1 MRSSASKLGET
12 GEDKLQIILKVLAI
26 AVGSLGCG
34 TMGAW
39 AEDLP
44 DSSTSKASAIEEV
57 VVTAT
62 KTGATEEQRT
72 PMAISVFSGAQ
83 LEVSGVD
90 NVRDLV
96 AFTPNLNVAQ
106 TSANAQIYI
115 RGIGSNNVFNGSDP
129 DVTVQSD
136 GVYIAR
142 AYGQFVDFV
151 DIDRI
156 EVLRGPQGT
165 LYGRNAVGGTINII
179 SRMPSDQVEAKA
191 QISTGNYSLI
201 QAQDYVSG
209 PLLPG
214 VLQGSISVNYI
225 NHSPYVEDIAPGQ
238 KGLDNANRGG
248 FRAQL
253 RFVPSDKVEAVTR
266 FDWNRA
272 DERFDST
279 SHLEVPV
286 PYAPLASS
294 LIGNDRVVA
303 INDPQ
308 NLATTNWGVSEDINV
323 ALSDALSLKSLT
335 AYRGGAYTVFNDS
348 DATEVTVNTAYQTD
362 QSKQISQELDLNLK
376 FDSLEAVI
384 GAYYFHEHETSTIQN
399 SSPPSVATPAAGAVQ
414 TSVFPDSRVRSAAV
428 FAQGTYHLT
437 NTLGFTAGVRYTS
450 DRKELD
456 QDFLRTSLAPTKFE
470 AVLPGFPLLINTDRD
485 FKAWTPKFGADWQA
499 GKDVMLYASITR
511 GFKSGGT
518 NFAGT
523 NALTLSFNPE
533 YIWSYEAGIKS
544 EWLDNRLRL
553 NLTGFYYDYTNL
565 QVQSLIAPG
574 VASIGNAA
582 SAHAK
587 GLELETIAKPNENL
601 TFTFNYSLLDSEYS
615 SFDNS
620 SVPAALRPF
629 VANSPRYNAAAG
641 TFDAT
646 GYRLS
651 GAPHTSI
658 SASAQYDIP
667 ITRGNF
673 YVRAEYYWQ
682 SRVYY
687 QPTNILI
694 ASQASYD
701 LTNVSLGYLDNDKW
715 SIRLIAKNLS
725 DTEYLINVASNIGGP
740 AGPPR
745 TVVLQLTKQW

>member
-1 MRSSASKLGET
+1 MET
-12 GEDKLQIILKVLAI
+12 KLKVLAI
-26 AVGSLGCG
+26 GIGSFACG
-34 TMGAW
+34 NMCAW
-39 AEDLP
+39 AQNFPEI
-44 DSSTSKASAIEEV
+44 STSKVSAIEEII
-57 VVTAT
+57 VTAT
-62 KTGATEEQRT
+62 KTGATEVQRT
-72 PMAISVFSGAQ
+72 PIAISVFSGAQ
-83 LEVSGVD
+83 LESSRVD
-90 NVRDLV
+90 NIRDLV
-96 AFTPNLNVAQ
+96 SFTPNLNVAQ

-179 SRMPSDQVEAKA
+179 SRKPSDQVEAKA
-191 QISTGNYSLI
+191 QITTGNYSLI
-201 QAQDYVSG
+201 QGQGYISG
-209 PLLPG
+209 PLVPG
-214 VLQGSISVNYI
+214 VLQASLSVNYI
-225 NHSPYVEDIAPGQ
+225 NHSPYVDNIAPGQ
-238 KGLDNANRGG
+238 KGLDNGNRGG
-248 FRAQL
+248 FRGQL
-253 RFVPSDKVEAVTR
+253 RFVPTDKIEAVTR
-266 FDWNRA
+266 VDWNRA
-272 DERFDST
+272 DERFDSST
-279 SHLEVPV
+279 HQKVPV

-308 NLATTNWGVSEDINV
+308 NLATTNWGISEDINV
-323 ALSDALSLKSLT
+323 ALSDVLSLKSLT
-335 AYRGGAYTVFNDS
+335 AYRRGSYTVLNDS
-348 DATEVTVNTAYQTD
+348 DYTEVTVNTALQTD
-362 QSKQISQELDLNLK
+362 LSKQFSQELNLNLK
-376 FDSLEAVI
+376 FENLEAVI
-384 GAYYFHEHETSTIQN
+384 GGYYFREHETSTIQN
-399 SSPPSVATPAAGAVQ
+399 SSPPSVVTPVARAVQ
-414 TSVFPDSRVRSAAV
+414 TTVFPDSHVRSQAV

-437 NTLGFTAGVRYTS
+437 NTLGFTAGIRYTA

-456 QDFLRTSLAPTKFE
+456 QDFQRTSLAPSNLG
-470 AVLPGFPLLINTDRD
+470 AVLPGFPLLINTERD

-499 GKDVMLYASITR
+499 DKDVLIYASITR

-533 YIWSYEAGIKS
+533 YIWSYEAGVKS
-544 EWLDNRLRL
+544 EWLDNRLRV

-582 SAHAK
+582 SARAK
-587 GLELETIAKPNENL
+587 GFELETIAKPRENL
-601 TFTFNYSLLDSEYS
+601 TLTFNYSLLDNEYS
-615 SFDNS
+615 SFANS
-620 SVPAALRPF
+620 AVPAALRPF
-629 VANSPRYNAAAG
+629 VASSPRYNAASG
-641 TFDAT
+641 TFDAA

-651 GAPHTSI
+651 GAPHSSV

-667 ITRGNF
+667 TTQGKF

-694 ASQASYD
+694 ASQAPYG
-701 LTNVSLGYLDNDKW
+701 LTNLSLGYLDNDKW
-715 SIRLIAKNLS
+715 SMRIIAKNVS
-725 DTEYLINVASNIGGP
+725 DTEYLINVASTSGGP

-745 TVVLQLTKQW
+745 TIALQFTKQW